1 MQLPDGRSAR
11 SAQAKERS
19 GSSVTGSLPSAL
31 LHAPWA
37 DGAINDDD
45 DDDEDDDEEEGGEDD
60 DEAMLFEDD
69 GESALLFRRPR

>member
-45 DDDEDDDEEEGGEDD
+45 DDDDEEEEEGGEDD

>member
-45 DDDEDDDEEEGGEDD
+45 DDDDDEEEEGGEDD